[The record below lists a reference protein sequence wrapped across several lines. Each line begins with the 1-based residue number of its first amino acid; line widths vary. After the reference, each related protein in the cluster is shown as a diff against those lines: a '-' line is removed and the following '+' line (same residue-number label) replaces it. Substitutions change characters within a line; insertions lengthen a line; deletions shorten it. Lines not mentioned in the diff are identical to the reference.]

1 MSQHNQVKTEGG
13 VSTTEVAIKM
23 ENRKTKV
30 SSRLSWQELVSGGV
44 WEEREGIDQPIH
56 QDKQEK
62 KGQGRALFD
71 FRV

>member
-1 MSQHNQVKTEGG
+1 MFV
-13 VSTTEVAIKM
+13 